1 MFHRIE
7 NVRRLAGKSVT
18 VSFWAN
24 SNSGLSI
31 GVKLQ
36 QFFGLGG
43 SPSTQVAVST
53 QTIVTTTTWTRY
65 ALTFAMPSA
74 SGKTFGTVA
83 GTDYTV
89 LQFWFSSGAT
99 NAPFVGVGVQSGTI
113 NLWGVQLEVGTAASP
128 LEKRT
133 PQEELAECQRYYQ
146 TGSLLWGGA
155 ITSGTYYTSS
165 ALHVAMRASPTVVGV
180 NDVSSGFSARTFTA
194 LNQGCVYMSA
204 AVATPG
210 AGTLNSAFTASA
222 DL

>member
-1 MFHRIE
+1 VNATIADSRGVVTIQE
-7 NVRRLAGKSVT
+7 NDPLPAISINDVSVSEGNSGTKTATFTLTLSAASGRNVT
-18 VSFWAN
+18 V
-24 SNSGLSI
+24 
-31 GVKLQ
+31 
-36 QFFGLGG
+36 
-43 SPSTQVAVST
+43 T
-53 QTIVTTTTWTRY
+53 Y
-65 ALTFAMPSA
+65 ATAD
-74 SGKTFGTVA
+74 GTAIA